1 MFTVFVFVFT
11 KIIAVFA
18 CVYRDSVFTG
28 IIAHDF
34 GQLVVVCVAVVPVF
48 MLCLQLLHSVWG
60 VFTNAIDLC
69 LFCVYNFHTVFTM

>member
-48 MLCLQLLHSVWG
+48 MLCLQL
-60 VFTNAIDLC
+60 
-69 LFCVYNFHTVFTM
+69 